1 MGEDMDFVH
10 GAGVLCG
17 AVCGSQGDQAQA
29 NAHCGMWIFDRAC
42 ECVDD
47 CGAVG
52 MRKRAKKRPTL
63 CWSCGRFSGRCSW
76 SANFEPV
83 KGWKARK
90 DILGRQYGDEMVT
103 YTVDQCPLYEKDSE
117 DHGLTRIHKNVV
129 AEAL

>member
-1 MGEDMDFVH
+1 MRWVIRCLVWIDWVVDMGM
-10 GAGVLCG
+10 
-17 AVCGSQGDQAQA
+17 
-29 NAHCGMWIFDRAC
+29 
-42 ECVDD
+42 
-47 CGAVG
+47 
-52 MRKRAKKRPTL
+52 KKRRSVKGKNTL

-103 YTVDQCPLYEKDSE
+103 YTVDKCPLYEKDSE
-117 DHGLTRIHKNVV
+117 DHGLTRIQKDVV

>member
-1 MGEDMDFVH
+1 MGENVDH
-10 GAGVLCG
+10 RRGTGVLCG
-17 AVCGSQGDQAQA
+17 AVCDSQGDQAQT
-29 NAHCGMWIFDRAC
+29 NAHCGMRIFNRAC

-47 CGAVG
+47 CGAVE
-52 MRKRAKKRPTL
+52 MRRRAKKRPTL

-117 DHGLTRIHKNVV
+117 EDGNRRIESHAIAK
-129 AEAL
+129 AL